1 MMRNKILCF
10 CLFSCIQW
18 LTGHAQ
24 ILEPVEQLLQAP
36 YMRGAS
42 FSLIVK
48 DLQTGK
54 TLYDYDIDRQLSPA
68 SVLKVVT
75 TATALDILGENY
87 RFPTSLQYDGVI
99 KEGVL
104 DGHLYIKGS
113 GDPSLGSSYL
123 DSNEYLFLETWITA
137 LQKKGIKQINGSIIT
152 DESIF
157 DTEGA
162 SVKWLREDMGN
173 YYAPGCYGV
182 SVFDNLYKLS
192 FRTGSVGTNP
202 TILGT
207 SPDVSFIQFKNYLRT
222 VSASSDSAYIIGAPL
237 EPVRYLYGTLPAN
250 REQYVIKGDIPDP
263 ALFLAQYLT
272 SQLQKKGIQIKG
284 MPSCYRLEMEQK
296 RWTNRERQTI
306 VTTYSPPLREIVR
319 VCNHVSHNLYADA
332 LLKTVGLR
340 YKSSKNEVISSFG
353 RGIAVIKAYWED
365 KGLDVF
371 PLKMNDGSGLAPTNK
386 TSAAFMGDLLTY
398 MATQSKESDAF
409 IASLPEAGVEGSVRN
424 FLKGTSLQ
432 GKAYLKSG
440 GITGVRCYVGYIRKE
455 NKTYAVA
462 VLSNNYSCSMKQM
475 TKDLEKLLVRLW
487 TLI

>member
-1 MMRNKILCF
+1 MIRNKILCF
-10 CLFSCIQW
+10 CLFCCIQW
-18 LTGHAQ
+18 MFIYAQ
-24 ILEPVEQLLQAP
+24 TLDPVKQLLQTP

-54 TLYDYDIDRQLSPA
+54 NLFVYDMDRQLSPA

-75 TATALDILGENY
+75 TATALEVLGEDY
-87 RFPTSLQYDGVI
+87 RYPTSLQYDGVI

-104 DGHLYIKGS
+104 EGNLYIKGS
-113 GDPSLGSSYL
+113 GDPSLGSSHFAPRQNQFW
-123 DSNEYLFLETWITA
+123 DTWITA
-137 LQKKGIKQINGSIIT
+137 LQKIGIRRIKGAVIS

-173 YYAPGCYGV
+173 YYAPGCYGL

-192 FRTGSVGTNP
+192 LRTGRVGSSP
-202 TILGT
+202 VILST
-207 SPDVSFIQFKNYLRT
+207 SPDVSFIQFKNYLKA

-237 EPVRYLYGTLPAN
+237 ESVRYLYGTLPAN

-263 ALFLAQYLT
+263 ALFMAQYLT
-272 SQLQKKGIQIKG
+272 TSLQKKGIIVEG
-284 MPSCYRLEMEQK
+284 TPSCYRLEMEQR

-332 LLKTVGLR
+332 LLKTVGLQ
-340 YKSSKNEVISSFG
+340 YKTREHEVISSFG
-353 RGIAVIKAYWED
+353 RGITVIKNYWKE
-365 KGLDVF
+365 KGIDVF

-386 TSAAFMGDLLTY
+386 ISAAFIGDLLVY
-398 MATQSKESDAF
+398 MATQSKVSEAF
-409 IASLPEAGVEGSVRN
+409 VSSLPKAGVEGSVRS
-424 FLKGTSLQ
+424 FLKETPLQ
-432 GKAYLKSG
+432 GKAFLKSG
-440 GITGVRCYVGYIRKE
+440 GITGVRCYVGYIQKE

-462 VLSNNYSCSMKQM
+462 VLSNNYSCSMRQM
-475 TKDLEKLLVRLW
+475 TKELERLLVRL
-487 TLI
+487 LQ